1 MIKTLEKLITFSS
14 DMEGLTNLSFQH
26 HLAITGHMAF
36 QVR

>member
-1 MIKTLEKLITFSS
+1 
-14 DMEGLTNLSFQH
+14 MEGLTNLNFQH